1 MESIVIG
8 AYECMFNKRSAFI
21 YTCLTEIEGLFIRK
35 CVWEE
40 LDEQFESL
48 MHCLK
53 RNILLDYLM
62 NIRIKVQVNK
72 KKAIEM
78 YKTRHDQQ
86 MIKISEAKDYAAHR
100 EIIE

>member
-1 MESIVIG
+1 M
-8 AYECMFNKRSAFI
+8 
-21 YTCLTEIEGLFIRK
+21 
-35 CVWEE
+35 
-40 LDEQFESL
+40 
-48 MHCLK
+48 
-53 RNILLDYLM
+53 LDYLM